1 MPATSKEDNQRT
13 DMYDLEEQEQ
23 IDALKAWWRQ
33 NGRLVVVAVV
43 AAAVAA
49 LATAGWRYY
58 RAKANEQASQVFAA
72 LEKAARGND
81 AKQVR
86 DLAQQ
91 LMDQYGSTAYA
102 AMGAL
107 VVAKASFEA
116 GDLAAAGR
124 ELEWAAEH
132 ARDEETK
139 ALARLRLA
147 GVRLDE
153 KKYDEALELLEQP
166 PESFVPLYADLKGDV
181 LAAQG
186 KAPEARAAYQ
196 SALDKLPAEGLFRA
210 IVQVKLDGLGPA
222 QP

>member
-1 MPATSKEDNQRT
+1 
-13 DMYDLEEQEQ
+13 MYDLEEQEQ
-23 IDALKAWWRQ
+23 IDALRTWWRQ
-33 NGRLVVVAVV
+33 YGRLVTVGVV
-43 AAAVAA
+43 AAAIAA
-49 LATAGWRYY
+49 LGTAGWRHY
-58 RAKANEQASQVFAA
+58 RGKANEQASQVFAA

-86 DLAQQ
+86 DLATQ

-102 AMGAL
+102 SMAAL
-107 VVAKASFEA
+107 IVAKASFEA

-153 KKYDEALELLEQP
+153 KKHDEALKLLEQP
-166 PESFVPLYADLKGDV
+166 PESFVALYADLKGDV

-196 SALDKLPAEGLFRA
+196 SALDQLPAEGMFRA
-210 IVQVKLDGLGPA
+210 IVQVKLDGLGPG

>member
-1 MPATSKEDNQRT
+1 
-13 DMYDLEEQEQ
+13 MYDLEEQEQ
-23 IDALKAWWRQ
+23 IDALRTWWRQ
-33 NGRLVVVAVV
+33 YGRLVTVGVV
-43 AAAVAA
+43 AAAIAA
-49 LATAGWRYY
+49 LGTAGWRHY
-58 RAKANEQASQVFAA
+58 RGKANEQASQVFAA

-86 DLAQQ
+86 DLATQ

-102 AMGAL
+102 SMAAL
-107 VVAKASFEA
+107 IVAKASFEA

-153 KKYDEALELLEQP
+153 KKHDEALKLLEQP
-166 PESFVPLYADLKGDV
+166 PESFVALYADLKGDV
-181 LAAQG
+181 LAAQD

-196 SALDKLPAEGLFRA
+196 SALDQLPAEGMFRA
-210 IVQVKLDGLGPA
+210 IVQVKLDGLGPG